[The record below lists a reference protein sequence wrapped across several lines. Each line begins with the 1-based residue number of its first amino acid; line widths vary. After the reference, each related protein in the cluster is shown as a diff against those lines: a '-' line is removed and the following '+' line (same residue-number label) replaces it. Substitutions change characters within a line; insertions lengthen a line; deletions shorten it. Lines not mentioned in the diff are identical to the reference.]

1 MWYWQFD
8 YSVLGLTV
16 VEDKHRYRN
25 RINIQN
31 IRHQDPA
38 YIIMTFPSRILHH
51 AFFAK
56 EKNIPIRWIIL
67 LKS

>member
-1 MWYWQFD
+1 
-8 YSVLGLTV
+8 LTV

-56 EKNIPIRWIIL
+56 EKNIPIR
-67 LKS
+67 